1 MDPKIGQEASSCLA
15 TTDEKVW
22 TTAKPS
28 TMVEWGAATR
38 IGADVLEAFI
48 NMQIVLQKVSFQ
60 FSRFRLTCSPL
71 TLIRWIPI
79 QNAIA
84 RIVLC
89 TSHCRFFLHPV
100 NGVLVD
106 SSNVIPIKVILE
118 TIHVKITIKRMQIS
132 LSGANVN
139 DNIDTLITSDTD
151 HESLLVNG
159 SISEMKK
166 NRETLFTFKIL
177 ECEFYKKED
186 KFG

>member
-1 MDPKIGQEASSCLA
+1 MG
-15 TTDEKVW
+15 
-22 TTAKPS
+22 AKPS

-60 FSRFRLTCSPL
+60 FSGFRLTCSPL

-139 DNIDTLITSDTD
+139 DNIDTLITSVTD

-159 SISEMKK
+159 SISCVSSCCSP
-166 NRETLFTFKIL
+166 TLSFLTSFVDFISML
-177 ECEFYKKED
+177 LLTQLFEVFPH
-186 KFG
+186 

>member
-60 FSRFRLTCSPL
+60 FSGFRLTCSPL

-89 TSHCRFFLHPV
+89 TKPL
-100 NGVLVD
+100 
-106 SSNVIPIKVILE
+106 
-118 TIHVKITIKRMQIS
+118 
-132 LSGANVN
+132 
-139 DNIDTLITSDTD
+139 
-151 HESLLVNG
+151 
-159 SISEMKK
+159 
-166 NRETLFTFKIL
+166 
-177 ECEFYKKED
+177 
-186 KFG
+186 